1 MMHLLRPPPNGIF
14 LRSFP
19 LHSPRYARETI
30 AEICSLAVVLAT
42 AIISQTGS
50 MRHLPNLICLIRLA
64 LVWPVAVALNEGKF
78 LLALGLF
85 MIAAASD
92 GVDGYLAKRFNWT
105 SELGKFLDP
114 MADKL
119 LLMTVFIEAAWLG
132 LVPWWITAAAVARDV
147 MIGLGALVFRMWFGS
162 LHGRPTIISKIN
174 TAAQLLYLMGAML
187 GAAVGF
193 PPHEVLDAL
202 ALVTLV
208 TIILSGYHYMAIFT
222 RRAWVSPAQPS
233 A

>member
-1 MMHLLRPPPNGIF
+1 
-14 LRSFP
+14 
-19 LHSPRYARETI
+19 
-30 AEICSLAVVLAT
+30 
-42 AIISQTGS
+42 
-50 MRHLPNLICLIRLA
+50 MRHLPNLICLLRIA
-64 LVWPVAVALNEGKF
+64 LVWPVAVKLAAGEYLV
-78 LLALGLF
+78 ALGLF
-85 MIAAASD
+85 VLAGLSD

-147 MIGLGALVFRMWFGS
+147 MIGLGALVFRMWFGP

-174 TAAQLLYLMGAML
+174 TAAQLLYLMGVML